1 MLTSGVSPLPPAS
14 PPVQNQLCQ
23 GPVPG
28 RSQLCHLPCPTEC
41 QVSPWGAW
49 GPCTFENCDDQ
60 AGKKGFKIRRRRVSN
75 VPTGGPGSCPH
86 LLEAVPCEDPRCHD
100 WRLVSLDR
108 CRPDDGEPCGPG
120 AQTPQIQCV
129 NSSAPTGW
137 GMHGGQ
143 FAPSLPP
150 VSPPHT
156 LAGTDTMKQSP
167 YGPGDVWVAML
178 ALDPGGE
185 VDKSLCSSSLPPELV
200 PCLVP
205 CSRDCVLS
213 HWTPWSSCSQTC
225 SSKTIEGKQMRTR
238 SILAYNAGEGGA
250 LCPNSSS
257 LQEVRNCNEH
267 ACTVYH
273 WQTGPWGT
281 CTEDPN
287 AGATNGTGGEDLTSC
302 STGVQTRKVI
312 CVRVNV
318 GQVPPKK

>member
-23 GPVPG
+23 GPVPS

-75 VPTGGPGSCPH
+75 APTGGPGSCPH

-108 CRPDDGEPCGPG
+108 CRPDDGKPCGPG

-129 NSSAPTGW
+129 NSS
-137 GMHGGQ
+137 
-143 FAPSLPP
+143 
-150 VSPPHT
+150 
-156 LAGTDTMKQSP
+156 
-167 YGPGDVWVAML
+167 
-178 ALDPGGE
+178 GGE
-185 VDKSLCSSSLPPELV
+185 VDKSLCSSSLPPEQV

-213 HWTPWSSCSQTC
+213 DWTPWSSCSQTC

-238 SILAYNAGEGGA
+238 SILAYNAGEVASMVVAWISVMEGRSRLSKLPTISGKSVFF
-250 LCPNSSS
+250 L
-257 LQEVRNCNEH
+257 
-267 ACTVYH
+267 
-273 WQTGPWGT
+273 
-281 CTEDPN
+281 
-287 AGATNGTGGEDLTSC
+287 
-302 STGVQTRKVI
+302 
-312 CVRVNV
+312 
-318 GQVPPKK
+318 